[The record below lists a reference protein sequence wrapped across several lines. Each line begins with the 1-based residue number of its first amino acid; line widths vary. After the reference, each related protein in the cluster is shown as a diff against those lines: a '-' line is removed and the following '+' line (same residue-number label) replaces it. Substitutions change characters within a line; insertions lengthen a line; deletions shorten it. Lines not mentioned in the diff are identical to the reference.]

1 MKKISY
7 TLLTLILTFV
17 ASNGLAADRIGHFS
31 IKDALQR
38 GYDEGVIDKSI
49 RIYFKG
55 QSRPKFK
62 KVIGTYKTNKKTNAF
77 GKSDKKACQWAF
89 LSAVKSLLNRAR
101 EEGGKAVVDVV
112 SNYKNKPYSSASQF
126 ECGAGAIM
134 AGVALKGKVVK

>member
-1 MKKISY
+1 MKKIAY
-7 TLLTLILTFV
+7 TLLALILTFI
-17 ASNGLAADRIGHFS
+17 ASHGLAADRIGHFS

-49 RIYFKG
+49 GIYFKG
-55 QSRPKFK
+55 QSHPKYAT
-62 KVIGTYKTNKKTNAF
+62 VIGTYKTNKKTNAF
-77 GKSDKKACQWAF
+77 GKSDEKACQWVF
-89 LSAVKSLLNRAR
+89 LSAVKSLIGRAKK
-101 EEGGKAVVDVV
+101 EGGKAVVDIV